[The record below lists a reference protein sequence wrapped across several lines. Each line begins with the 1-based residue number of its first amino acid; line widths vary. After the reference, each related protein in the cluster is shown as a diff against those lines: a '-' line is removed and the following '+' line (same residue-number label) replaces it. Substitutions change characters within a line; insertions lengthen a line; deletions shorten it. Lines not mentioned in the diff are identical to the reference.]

1 MRVFTKIL
9 KPPFAL
15 LRKLGHLSVVHVD
28 GTYLQGEN
36 VLECMHNREDTVAL
50 LEALGFTIH
59 PDKSQLIPTQK
70 ICF

>member
-1 MRVFTKIL
+1 MLMHVCL
-9 KPPFAL
+9 YQDP
-15 LRKLGHLSVVHVD
+15 GHLLVVHVED
-28 GTYLQGEN
+28 TYLQGEN